1 MEEKLYIEKTMK
13 SPEVLFDR
21 ANGIINLTGNAILE
35 DTIPF
40 FEPLLQWVDNYVLEP
55 KDTDVNID
63 LEYFNTSAA
72 KIFVSMFR
80 ALAKVEQA
88 NRKLNI
94 NWIYCEDDEIIRD
107 SGMDFSK
114 LSRLKFNMVEK
125 AS

>member
-1 MEEKLYIEKTMK
+1 MEEKIYIEKTMK

-21 ANGIINLTGNAILE
+21 ENGIISLKGNAILE

-40 FEPLLQWVDNYVLEP
+40 FEPLIQWVDEYVQNP
-55 KDTDVNID
+55 KDTHVDID

-72 KIFVSMFR
+72 KVFVCIFKSLSR
-80 ALAKVEQA
+80 IEQA

-107 SGMDFSK
+107 SGIDFSK
-114 LSRLKFNMVEK
+114 LSRLKFNMIEK

>member
-1 MEEKLYIEKTMK
+1 MENKLYFEKTMK

-21 ANGIINLTGNAILE
+21 EKGLINLKGNAILE

-40 FEPLLQWVDNYVLEP
+40 FEPLIKWLNEYVKDP
-55 KDTDVNID
+55 IDTDVNID

-72 KIFVSMFR
+72 KVFVSMFK

-94 NWIYCEDDEIIRD
+94 NWIYSEDDEIIRE
-107 SGMDFSK
+107 SGIDFSK
-114 LSRLKFNMVEK
+114 LSRIKFNMIEK